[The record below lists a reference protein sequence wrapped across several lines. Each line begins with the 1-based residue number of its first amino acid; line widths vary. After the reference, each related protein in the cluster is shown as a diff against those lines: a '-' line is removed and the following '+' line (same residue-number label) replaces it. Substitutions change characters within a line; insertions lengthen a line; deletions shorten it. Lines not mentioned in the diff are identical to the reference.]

1 MRLNELQPAAGAKRP
16 RRRVGRGIAA
26 GRGKTCGRGH
36 KGQKSRSGRGA
47 GAGYEGGQMPLQR
60 RLPKFGFVSRR
71 SRFADEVR
79 LDQLAGLEAE
89 VVDIAVLEAA
99 GLVARRARRV
109 KVIGTGTLD
118 RAIVLRGLVPT
129 RGARAAI
136 EAAGG
141 RVEGR

>member
-1 MRLNELQPAAGAKRP
+1 MRLNDLRPASGAKRP

-60 RLPKFGFVSRR
+60 RLPKFGFSSRR
-71 SRFADEVR
+71 GRFADEVR
-79 LDQLAGLEAE
+79 LDQLSALEAE
-89 VVDIAVLEAA
+89 VVDLAVLKQT
-99 GLVARRARRV
+99 GLVGRRARRV
-109 KVIGTGTLD
+109 KVIASGTLT
-118 RAIVLRGLVPT
+118 RAVVLRGVIPT
-129 RGARAAI
+129 RGARAAV

-141 RVEGR
+141 RVE

>member
-1 MRLNELQPAAGAKRP
+1 MRLNDLRPASGAKRP

-60 RLPKFGFVSRR
+60 RLPKFGFSSRR
-71 SRFADEVR
+71 GRFADEVR
-79 LDQLAGLEAE
+79 LDQLSALEAE
-89 VVDIAVLEAA
+89 VVDLAVLKQT
-99 GLVARRARRV
+99 GLVGRRARRV
-109 KVIGTGTLD
+109 KVIATGALT
-118 RAIVLRGLVPT
+118 RAVVLRGVIPT
-129 RGARAAI
+129 RGARAAV

-141 RVEGR
+141 RVE

>member
-1 MRLNELQPAAGAKRP
+1 MRLNDLHPAAGAKRP

-60 RLPKFGFVSRR
+60 RLPKFGFSSRR
-71 SRFADEVR
+71 GRFADEVR
-79 LDQLAGLEAE
+79 LDQLSALEAE
-89 VVDIAVLEAA
+89 VVDLAVLKEA
-99 GLVARRARRV
+99 GLVGRRARRV
-109 KVIGTGTLD
+109 KVIAAGALTRAVTL
-118 RAIVLRGLVPT
+118 REVIPT
-129 RGARAAI
+129 RGARAAV

-141 RVEGR
+141 RVE

>member
-1 MRLNELQPAAGAKRP
+1 MHLNDLHPAAGAKRP

-60 RLPKFGFVSRR
+60 RLPKFGFSSRR
-71 SRFADEVR
+71 GRFADEVR
-79 LDQLAGLEAE
+79 LDQLSALEAE
-89 VVDIAVLEAA
+89 VVDLAVLKEA
-99 GLVARRARRV
+99 GLVGRRARRV
-109 KVIGTGTLD
+109 KVIAAGALT
-118 RAIVLRGLVPT
+118 RAVILRGVIPT
-129 RGARAAI
+129 RSARAAV

-141 RVEGR
+141 RVE

>member
-1 MRLNELQPAAGAKRP
+1 MRLNDLHSAAGAKRP

-60 RLPKFGFVSRR
+60 RLPKFGFSSRR
-71 SRFADEVR
+71 GRFADEVR
-79 LDQLAGLEAE
+79 LDQLSALEAE
-89 VVDIAVLEAA
+89 VVDLAVLKEA
-99 GLVARRARRV
+99 GLVGRRARRV
-109 KVIGTGTLD
+109 KVIAAGALTRAVTL
-118 RAIVLRGLVPT
+118 REVIPT
-129 RGARAAI
+129 RGARAAV

-141 RVEGR
+141 RVE